1 MEEETG
7 DEMPPRE
14 DSTREDEEEE
24 DEEETRDAEIVELE
38 EGWGVEE
45 EHVNAA
51 VNVQLDAVTVDS
63 AAGPADEMM
72 PTSASVEEDLAGEDD
87 DDDDQPAKVSSVDQV
102 DVLDR
107 PPEPASDSSEEDE
120 VARQDVPSRPDA
132 LDRVFRFGPDEV
144 AAAAED
150 VVEAVDERA
159 QYADV
164 DAADTIDEDEPE
176 TSVEEFEAILVCGP
190 TVCRPGDIPGHAA
203 DYLRYVML
211 VHGQVTIIFVL
222 SVCLSVCLFVQ
233 SFSQPSSIRFGS
245 N

>member
-1 MEEETG
+1 VRFATFDVVEKAAMEEETG
-7 DEMPPRE
+7 NEMPPTE

-24 DEEETRDAEIVELE
+24 GEEETRDAEIVELE

-45 EHVNAA
+45 EHADAA
-51 VNVQLDAVTVDS
+51 VNIQLDAVTVDS
-63 AAGPADEMM
+63 AAGPAEEM
-72 PTSASVEEDLAGEDD
+72 PTSASVEEDLAGEDPD
-87 DDDDQPAKVSSVDQV
+87 HDDDDQPAKVSSVDHV

-144 AAAAED
+144 AAAED
-150 VVEAVDERA
+150 VVEEVDERA

-203 DYLRYVML
+203 DYLRDVFYDLCTLSANIM
-211 VHGQVTIIFVL
+211 TIFKL
-222 SVCLSVCLFVQ
+222 GCSD
-233 SFSQPSSIRFGS
+233 RD
-245 N
+245 